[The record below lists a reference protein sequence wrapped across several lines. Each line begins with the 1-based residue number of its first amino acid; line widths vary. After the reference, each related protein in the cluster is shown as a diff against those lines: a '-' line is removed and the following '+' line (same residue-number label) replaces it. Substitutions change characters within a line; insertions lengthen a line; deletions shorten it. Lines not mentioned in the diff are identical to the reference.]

1 MDEPERVIGACIMP
15 FCIDPVWGRMYF
27 LLGKERYTSNWVRA
41 SELWS
46 CFGGRPANRGE
57 AVENIAAREFL
68 EETCGMVKFFESDM
82 LPRTEHADI
91 STFLASQKFL
101 LRINMVIKPVETT
114 GKTADAHKLYTVFVP
129 QIPWDPQCVLRF
141 GKCRSMLATMR
152 LLPPTRGRLRWML
165 AHPALHVFPRTEQDS
180 AEIMQQVV
188 ICKVPAAVAAAAKR
202 GRCKEA
208 LLADVEAA
216 AGRLVVNKDYLEKQ
230 ALALWSVPQLLRA
243 VRTCGILST
252 RGGKVERCRASFAQ
266 HAAIVLSELVFS
278 APCMVDCPVGVT

>member
-27 LLGKERYTSNWVRA
+27 LLGKERYTSNWVRS

-57 AVENIAAREFL
+57 AVEHVAAREFL
-68 EETCGMVKFFESDM
+68 EETCGMVKFFESDT

-91 STFLASQKFL
+91 SNFLASHKFL
-101 LRINMVIKPVETT
+101 LRVNIVIKPGGEPS
-114 GKTADAHKLYTVFVP
+114 GKADAHKLYTVFVT

-141 GKCRSMLATMR
+141 GRCRSMLATVR
-152 LLPPTRGRLRWML
+152 LVPSTRGRLRWML
-165 AHPALHVFPRTEQDS
+165 AHPALHVFPKTEQDS
-180 AEIMQQVV
+180 PDMMQRVV
-188 ICKVPAAVAAAAKR
+188 VCKVTAAVAAAAKR
-202 GRCKEA
+202 GRRTEA
-208 LLADVEAA
+208 VLADVEAA
-216 AGRLVVNKDYLEKQ
+216 TCRLVVNKDYLEKQ